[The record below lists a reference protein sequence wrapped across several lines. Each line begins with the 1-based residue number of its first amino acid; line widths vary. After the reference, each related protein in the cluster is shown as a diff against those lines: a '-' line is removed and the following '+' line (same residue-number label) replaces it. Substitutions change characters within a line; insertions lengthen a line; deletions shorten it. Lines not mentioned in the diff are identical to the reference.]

1 MKTHHH
7 LLAAILL
14 YAFLGCKNTNKKS
27 AAEQSAE
34 LGTSSNKGGVKEST
48 QPDTLV
54 KRMVR
59 AGELMISGK
68 NPAELATYFDTEKFR
83 FHSSDG
89 NEYNY
94 SQLMQYFESY
104 RAAFDNRSIKRGII
118 IKEGKYISCQTTI
131 QGDFLREFA
140 GSPIG
145 KLSPNGR
152 TAAYSLINIFRF
164 DDQGRLA
171 EEWVQVDYR
180 NFLKDLQAE
189 AN

>member
-1 MKTHHH
+1 MKTHH
-7 LLAAILL
+7 LLVAILL
-14 YAFLGCKNTNKKS
+14 YAFLGCKNTNKKLGS
-27 AAEQSAE
+27 E
-34 LGTSSNKGGVKEST
+34 LPGALDTSITVGRAKKST
-48 QPDTLV
+48 QPDTLA

-59 AGELMISGK
+59 AGELMISGE
-68 NPAELATYFDTEKFR
+68 NPRELATYFDTEKFR

-104 RAAFDNRSIKRGII
+104 RAAFDKRSIKRGII
-118 IKEGKYISCQTTI
+118 IKEGNYISCQTTI
-131 QGDFLREFA
+131 QGDFVREFA
-140 GSPIG
+140 SSPIG

-164 DDQGRLA
+164 DDQGRLV

-180 NFLKDLQAE
+180 NFLKDLQAKSK
-189 AN
+189 